1 MNTIACSII
10 RGGSSKGVFFDER
23 HLPLDARERDRLLLS
38 VMGSPDPRQ
47 VDGLGGGDPLTSKV
61 AIIAPGQVGGADLE
75 YESVEVGLGSEVVN
89 RGIMCGNLASG
100 VALFASGAGM
110 LPTQALQ
117 GDIRIHCR
125 SNGKF
130 IVARRLDGRPWTD
143 GAQTA
148 GGATDIALRFE
159 DPAGAVTGRLL
170 PLGQALSQFTVDGTV
185 MTASVTDAGT
195 LYAFVHAQELGC
207 QGNEAP
213 AELDANGPLRER
225 VESLR
230 RAVMFQVNATLGTTF
245 AAARLKVAMVSA
257 ARRDGQDRGAES
269 ENESEGEGT
278 LTVRILNPAKVHKAC
293 AVSGGICLAAAAAVP
308 GSVIHTLV
316 RAAGPSW
323 VLRIKHPTGVLPV
336 TLHREGE
343 RLLACEVR
351 RSARVLMQ
359 GTAALGLSV
368 PSLHAQTL

>member
-23 HLPLDARERDRLLLS
+23 HLPADVGERDRLLLS

-75 YESVEVGLGSEVVN
+75 YESVEIGLGSDVVN

-110 LPTQALQ
+110 LPARALQ

-143 GAQTA
+143 GTQTA

-159 DPAGAVTGRLL
+159 DPAGSVTGQLL
-170 PLGQALSQFTVDGTV
+170 PLGQPLSQFAVDGAV

-195 LYAFVHAQELGC
+195 LYAFIHAQDLGC
-207 QGNEAP
+207 RGDEAP
-213 AELDANGPLRER
+213 VALDANNPLRER

-230 RAVMFQVNATLGTTF
+230 REVMSQVNATLGTAF
-245 AAARLKVAMVSA
+245 APRRLKVAMVSA
-257 ARRDGQDRGAES
+257 ACRDEQDGGA
-269 ENESEGEGT
+269 EGEGT
-278 LTVRILNPAKVHKAC
+278 LTVRILNPARVHKAC
-293 AVSGGICLAAAAAVP
+293 AVSGGICLAAAAAVQ
-308 GSVIHTLV
+308 GSVIHTLA

-323 VLRIKHPTGVLPV
+323 VLRIRHPTGVLPV

-343 RLLACEVR
+343 RLIACEVR

-359 GTAALGLSV
+359 GTATLGLSV
-368 PSLHAQTL
+368 LSVHGQTS